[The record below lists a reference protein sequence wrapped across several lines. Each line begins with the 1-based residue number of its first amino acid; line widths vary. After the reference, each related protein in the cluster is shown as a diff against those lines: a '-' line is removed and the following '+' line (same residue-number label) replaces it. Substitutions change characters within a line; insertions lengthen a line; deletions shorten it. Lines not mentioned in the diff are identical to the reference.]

1 MWRRYLIGNL
11 EFAVIVVRQRI
22 RRHLLDTFVQ
32 FVNED
37 RFAAELSE
45 MALLRDSEL
54 HILPN
59 VTTHDLDGLTSRNFE

>member
-1 MWRRYLIGNL
+1 
-11 EFAVIVVRQRI
+11 VRQRI

-45 MALLRDSEL
+45 MALLRNSEL

-59 VTTHDLDGLTSRNFE
+59 ATTHDLDGLTSRNFE

>member
-32 FVNED
+32 FVHED

-45 MALLRDSEL
+45 LALRDSAL
-54 HILPN
+54 HILPD